1 MYPPTLIFY
10 REVVGLK
17 HIPQHAGERPHLT
30 WEVVISRSCAA
41 ALHSFTR
48 RYQALAYDLLNQASA
63 VATQKLLIR

>member
-1 MYPPTLIFY
+1 MQASARI
-10 REVVGLK
+10 
-17 HIPQHAGERPHLT
+17 LT

-41 ALHSFTR
+41 APHSFTR